1 MADRAVDRMPLAV
14 RRALAVSSQAPQI
27 RVNRSP
33 TTGFLSVRAIRS
45 DAGICRI
52 GLGLAIA
59 AVAVAGCAAQKRP
72 PPSAPSGTGASG
84 PPPHVTSCR
93 EYADQMAGRQLQQ
106 DLDSISG
113 NFRGGDSRV
122 FGDFA
127 RMDAKKYYQQLYES
141 CLSNQRA
148 RRQQLEQQLDRE
160 QERQLDQQ
168 QK

>member
-1 MADRAVDRMPLAV
+1 MRPYHSKTSMSRLFIA
-14 RRALAVSSQAPQI
+14 
-27 RVNRSP
+27 
-33 TTGFLSVRAIRS
+33 
-45 DAGICRI
+45 
-52 GLGLAIA
+52 LAIA
-59 AVAVAGCAAQKRP
+59 AIAIAGCAAKKRP
-72 PPSAPSGTGASG
+72 LPATPSGAGAAG

-148 RRQQLEQQLDRE
+148 RRQQQNQQ
-160 QERQLDQQ
+160 
-168 QK
+168 

>member
-1 MADRAVDRMPLAV
+1 M
-14 RRALAVSSQAPQI
+14 
-27 RVNRSP
+27 NRL
-33 TTGFLSVRAIRS
+33 FI
-45 DAGICRI
+45 
-52 GLGLAIA
+52 GLAIA
-59 AVAVAGCAAQKRP
+59 AIAVAGCAAKKRP
-72 PPSAPSGTGASG
+72 LPAAPSGTGAAG

-148 RRQQLEQQLDRE
+148 RRQQQNQQ
-160 QERQLDQQ
+160 
-168 QK
+168 